1 MVCVGDRLTGRSFLS
16 FALFYLF
23 MVVFLRVVLY
33 TFVPQLS
40 WAGGWTATLVL
51 HFVVRRP
58 CAGGGCETCGLLFG
72 AFFCRCFVWA
82 QLSFFILHQSKG
94 VPMWMYQGQY
104 DDQTFWE
111 QLDGGKPWTKAR
123 KMLMVIPM
131 VLYVG
136 WATARGVAAVCSRT
150 LTTAVCDAVVVACRS
165 IITAHA
171 TEYATGHLV
180 LNVVLTGVLIVAKL
194 PEMQGVRLFGQK
206 RMD

>member
-1 MVCVGDRLTGRSFLS
+1 
-16 FALFYLF
+16 
-23 MVVFLRVVLY
+23 
-33 TFVPQLS
+33 
-40 WAGGWTATLVL
+40 
-51 HFVVRRP
+51 
-58 CAGGGCETCGLLFG
+58 
-72 AFFCRCFVWA
+72 
-82 QLSFFILHQSKG
+82 
-94 VPMWMYQGQY
+94 MWMYQGQY

-136 WATARGVAAVCSRT
+136 WATARGVAAVCIRT